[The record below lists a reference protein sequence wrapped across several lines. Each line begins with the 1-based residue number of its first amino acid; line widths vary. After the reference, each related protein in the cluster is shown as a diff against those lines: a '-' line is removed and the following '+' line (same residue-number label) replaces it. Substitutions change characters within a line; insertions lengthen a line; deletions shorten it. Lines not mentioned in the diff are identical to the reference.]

1 MLVTVY
7 ICWYAENLSRW
18 QKYRSD
24 MQKDTEKKY
33 YKEGSVTRMEFKKL
47 MQNYEERDF
56 KLNEKEKK
64 FNERFKIIK

>member
-1 MLVTVY
+1 
-7 ICWYAENLSRW
+7 
-18 QKYRSD
+18 